1 MSSRGETLVL
11 NDSKSWGETVDFES
25 RDSIL
30 QNSRILFQR
39 IRSDYWSKI
48 VSLAEVSVDIVI
60 TNLNIIRKVSVTIS
74 EELKG

>member
-1 MSSRGETLVL
+1 MSSRGEILVL